1 MFLSINNLNK
11 YWYSFYKLYGSAI
24 LNLSDKWSNQE
35 KIYGNSCTQ
44 YKVNQYYLAFYLA
57 VMIKNELDKGYTTSA
72 TYYETKY
79 NISDKK
85 KILICYNI
93 NLDKIFDIFDIH
105 FTEDSGIGEIG
116 IEDTLV
122 VEPNYTNSISTVNI
136 TNLLNNL
143 NSCNSIY
150 NDCI

>member
-1 MFLSINNLNK
+1 MFLHISNLTD
-11 YWYSFYKLYGSAI
+11 YWYSFYNLYGNSI
-24 LNLSDKWSNQE
+24 LNISSKWANQE

-44 YKVNQYYLAFYLA
+44 YKVNQYYLAFYLG

-79 NISDKK
+79 AISDKR
-85 KILICYNI
+85 KILTCYNI
-93 NLDKIFDIFDIH
+93 SLDKIFDIFDIH
-105 FTEDSGIGEIG
+105 FTEDNGIGGIG

-122 VEPNYTNSISTVNI
+122 VEPNYTNNNSIINI